1 MGGRF
6 HFKHFSMCHDRST
19 MKVGTDAVLLGAWVE
34 VKPTDWVLDIGTGCG
49 VLPLMLAQKGV
60 AKVHAVDLDE
70 ASVLEAS
77 ENFQAS
83 QWSRQLF
90 AFHAD
95 IRRFT
100 MQCAYDLII
109 SNPPYFINSYKS
121 GTDRKNQA
129 RHTDTS
135 LTFLELVISVNR
147 LLKPEGRFA
156 LVLPER
162 ESHNFIPIAEKHNL
176 YVHKRQNIIPL
187 ENKNPNRVNL
197 ELRYGQPNEIKEYEL
212 VMRYVDNSFT
222 MAYNDAVK
230 DFYLGQ
236 ATMKP
241 SAHID
246 Q

>member
-1 MGGRF
+1 MSRF
-6 HFKHFSMCHDRST
+6 HFKHFSLCHDRST
-19 MKVGTDAVLLGAWVE
+19 MKVGTDAVLLGAWAE
-34 VKPTDWVLDIGTGCG
+34 VKPSDWVLDIGTGCG

-70 ASVLEAS
+70 ASALEAA

-109 SNPPYFINSYKS
+109 SNPPFFINSFKC
-121 GTDRKNQA
+121 DAERRNQA

-135 LTFLELVISVNR
+135 LTFNDLIVTVRR
-147 LLKPEGRFA
+147 LLKPDGRFV

-162 ESHNFIPIAEKHNL
+162 ESQEFIPLAEQGNL
-176 YVHKRQNIIPL
+176 FVYRR
-187 ENKNPNRVNL
+187 ENVVPVEGKVPNRVNL
-197 ELRYGQPNEIKEYEL
+197 ELRYGNPETMEVSELIIHQIDGAFSKEYQER
-212 VMRYVDNSFT
+212 VR
-222 MAYNDAVK
+222 
-230 DFYLGQ
+230 DFYLG
-236 ATMKP
+236 
-241 SAHID
+241 
-246 Q
+246 